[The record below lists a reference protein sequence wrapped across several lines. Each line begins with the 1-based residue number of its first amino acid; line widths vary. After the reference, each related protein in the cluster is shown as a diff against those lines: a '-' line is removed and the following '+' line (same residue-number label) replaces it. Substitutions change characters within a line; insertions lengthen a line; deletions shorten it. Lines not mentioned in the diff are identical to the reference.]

1 MKQFLKKI
9 IAIALVA
16 GIAYVLFFSVTSID
30 PGRICVVKDLRSKTI
45 IRVVRPIAGGYAFVW
60 QGALPW
66 RFLVSDIPAQRAA
79 VIKVKVSF
87 PDLIFLKSDY
97 YHLWV
102 PLKVV
107 YRIKGDALS
116 DASMLGNNGRDLDD
130 QVGMF
135 FRNEFQREMAPYLTP
150 AYQREALQAQIEPI
164 LARALKGLVSPC
176 ATLGIEIKSAS
187 VSGNLLLPDRAVYNE
202 GLAHAADL
210 RKTERAREME
220 LIGVRGDL
228 ERERM
233 KNEQMFADLMKIS
246 KIISANPDILK
257 YIYIDKLG
265 GNVNVI
271 LSSDSS
277 GIPRMLENSAKPAKG
292 KPREI
297 DNLR

>member
-1 MKQFLKKI
+1 MKKFLQKT
-9 IAIALVA
+9 IAVILVA
-16 GIAYVLFFSVTSID
+16 GIAYILFFSVEKIE

-45 IRVVRPIAGGYAFVW
+45 IRVVRPVAGGFAFAW

-66 RFLVSDIPAQRAA
+66 WFLVSDMPAQRAA
-79 VIKVKVSF
+79 AIKIKIAF
-87 PDLIFLKSDY
+87 PELSFLKGDY

-102 PLKVV
+102 PLKVA
-107 YRIKGDALS
+107 YRINGDTFS
-116 DASMLGNNGRDLDD
+116 DSSKLGNNGRDLDD
-130 QVGMF
+130 QVGRF
-135 FRNEFQREMAPYLTP
+135 FQDELQREMAPYLAP
-150 AYQREALQAQIEPI
+150 AYQREVLAAQIESI
-164 LARALKGLVSPC
+164 LAKAQKGLEPQC
-176 ATLGIEIKSAS
+176 KTLGVEIKSAA
-187 VSGNLLLPDRAVYNE
+187 VSGNLLLPDKALYNE

-210 RKTERAREME
+210 RKMERAREMD
-220 LIGVRGDL
+220 LIGVRGAL
-228 ERERM
+228 ERERL
-233 KNEQMFADLMKIS
+233 KNEQLFADLMKIS

-277 GIPRMLENSAKPAKG
+277 GVPRMLENSPKPAKG

>member
-1 MKQFLKKI
+1 MKKFLLKTVAVI
-9 IAIALVA
+9 LVA
-16 GIAYVLFFSVTSID
+16 GIAYVLFFAVAKID

-45 IRVVRPIAGGYAFVW
+45 IRVVRPIAGGYAFAW

-66 RFLVSDIPAQRAA
+66 WFLISDMPAQRAA
-79 VIKVKVSF
+79 SVKVKISF
-87 PDLIFLKSDY
+87 PELSFLKGDC

-102 PLKVV
+102 PLKVA
-107 YRIKGDALS
+107 YRINGERFS
-116 DASMLGNNGRDLDD
+116 DAPKLGNNGRDLDD

-135 FRNEFQREMAPYLTP
+135 FQDELQREMAPYLAP
-150 AYQREALQAQIEPI
+150 AYQPEALAAQIEPI
-164 LARALKGLVSPC
+164 LALALKGLEVQC
-176 ATLGIEIKSAS
+176 MTLGIEIKSAA
-187 VSGNLLLPDRAVYNE
+187 VRGNLLLPDKAVYNE

-210 RKTERAREME
+210 RKIERAREME
-220 LIGVRGDL
+220 LIGIRGTL
-228 ERERM
+228 EHERM
-233 KNEQMFADLMKIS
+233 KNEQMFANLMKVS